1 MFTPIKKIF
10 TPIKK
15 IFEPVQEAFTPIN
28 EVFTPLKKTFASI
41 KKRAL
46 QIANGVAFVAVIIV
60 NYLSATGAINGINV
74 AEISGRYHNLFT
86 PADYA
91 FSIWSLIYIAL
102 FGFAIYQGLSLFKKD
117 ADDSIVLSIG
127 WWFVLSCIA
136 NCLWIISWIYGYI
149 SLSVLI
155 MIFLLFSLIQIMLKT
170 NMEMELISIKKIALT
185 WWPFCLY
192 AGWIT
197 VALIAD
203 IAAWLTKIGW
213 SGFGLSE
220 MGWAIIMILIAGG
233 INVAMIW
240 TRNMREFAL
249 VGIWGLA
256 AIAAANWSSIQAVA
270 YTAVILAGVLFMNI
284 VIHGFINR
292 NRSFLEIKKI
302 NDLSTDFLQ
311 SYYK

>member
-1 MFTPIKKIF
+1 MFTSIKKIF
-10 TPIKK
+10 TPIKEV
-15 IFEPVQEAFTPIN
+15 FEPIKEAFVPIK
-28 EVFTPLKKTFASI
+28 EIFTPVKKMFVSI
-41 KKRAL
+41 RKKAL
-46 QIANGVAFVAVIIV
+46 QIANGIAFIAVIII
-60 NYLSATGAINGINV
+60 NYLSATGAFNGVNV
-74 AEISGRYHNLFT
+74 AEVSGRYHNLFT

-102 FGFAIYQGLSLFKKD
+102 LGFVIYQGLSLFKKN
-117 ADDSIVLSIG
+117 ADDSIVLDIG

-136 NCLWIISWIYGYI
+136 NCLWIISWIYGWI
-149 SLSVLI
+149 GISVLI
-155 MIFLLFSLIQIMLKT
+155 MIFLLFSLIQIILKT

-213 SGFGLSE
+213 PGFGLSE

-256 AIAAANWSSIQAVA
+256 AIAVANWSSIQAVA
-270 YTAVILAGVLFMNI
+270 YAAIILAGILFINI
-284 VIHGFINR
+284 AAHGFINR
-292 NRSFLEIKKI
+292 QRSCLEIKKI

-311 SYYK
+311 SYY

>member
-1 MFTPIKKIF
+1 MFTSIKNIF
-10 TPIKK
+10 TPIK
-15 IFEPVQEAFTPIN
+15 
-28 EVFTPLKKTFASI
+28 EVFKPIKEALRPIREFLTPLKDAFASI
-41 KKRAL
+41 KKRVL
-46 QIANGVAFVAVIIV
+46 QIANGIALVAVIII
-60 NYLSATGAINGINV
+60 NYLAATGGFNGVTV
-74 AEISGRYHNLFT
+74 ADISDRYHNLFT

-91 FSIWSLIYIAL
+91 FSIWSLIYFAL
-102 FGFAIYQGLSLFKKD
+102 FGFVIYQGRSLFKKSV
-117 ADDSIVLSIG
+117 DDSIVLSIG
-127 WWFVLSCIA
+127 WWFILSCIA
-136 NCLWIISWIYGYI
+136 NCLWIISWIYGYTGI
-149 SLSVLI
+149 SVLI
-155 MIFLLFSLIQIMLKT
+155 MVFLLFSLIQIILKT

-213 SGFGLSE
+213 FGFGLSE
-220 MGWAIIMILIAGG
+220 IGWAIIMIVIAAG

-249 VGIWGLA
+249 VGIWALC
-256 AIAAANWSSIQAVA
+256 AIAVANWGSIQGVA
-270 YTAVILAGVLFMNI
+270 SAAVILSGVIFVNI
-284 VIHGFINR
+284 TVHGYINR

-311 SYYK
+311 SYY

>member
-1 MFTPIKKIF
+1 MFVSIKKIF
-10 TPIKK
+10 TPIK
-15 IFEPVQEAFTPIN
+15 
-28 EVFTPLKKTFASI
+28 EVFTPIKEMFTSAKEVFASLKEWFASI
-41 KKRAL
+41 KKQAL
-46 QIANGVAFVAVIIV
+46 QIANGVALVAVIII
-60 NYLSATGAINGINV
+60 NYLAATGGFNGINV
-74 AEISGRYHNLFT
+74 AEVSDRYHNLFT

-91 FSIWSLIYIAL
+91 FSIWSLIYFTL
-102 FGFAIYQGLSLFKKD
+102 FGFVIYQGRSLFKKS
-117 ADDSIVLSIG
+117 ADDAVVLNIG

-136 NCLWIISWIYGYI
+136 NCLWIISWIFGYTGI
-149 SLSVLI
+149 SVLI
-155 MIFLLFSLIQIMLKT
+155 MILLLFSLIQIILST
-170 NMEMELISIKKIALT
+170 NMEMELRSIKKIALV

-213 SGFGLSE
+213 FGFGLSE
-220 MGWAIIMILIAGG
+220 ISWAIIMIVIAAG

-249 VGIWGLA
+249 VGIWALC
-256 AIAAANWSSIQAVA
+256 AIAVANWGSIQGVA
-270 YTAVILAGVLFMNI
+270 SAAVILAGIIFINI
-284 VIHGFINR
+284 AVHGFINR

-311 SYYK
+311 SYY